1 MSLIDASF
9 DDATTVAPAS
19 QVPPKVAP
27 LIAKES
33 GSDKQKTE
41 DILSDFST
49 SAAPTASVP
58 LADSGIGNGLD
69 DLMSFSPVVGKKV
82 TA

>member
-1 MSLIDASF
+1 MSLIDTSF
-9 DDATTVAPAS
+9 DDATEAPAA
-19 QVPPKVAP
+19 QVPTKVAP
-27 LIAKES
+27 LIAKDS

-49 SAAPTASVP
+49 DAAPAAPVP
-58 LADSGIGNGLD
+58 QQAVGNGLD

-82 TA
+82 TAQ